1 MSGPVKDPLRALQGA
16 RSRAQGG
23 RLEEQIEASCAL
35 LTETGRADI
44 SKTPEPMKPVSQ
56 PNKSGQFRA
65 VYTKKAEPDF
75 KGVMLGGR
83 AVMFEAKSTGT
94 GRLNKDRVLPEQV
107 KKLDSYTAL
116 GAHCFIVAT
125 FDGLRVYRIPWTVW
139 RSMKQRYGRNY
150 VTEADIKEYA
160 VRFGPGF
167 TPDLL
172 RGIPTMY
179 DINPLSNVS
188 DVLTAFCGM
197 PYGTQPETEEWRAA
211 VYRFDRFMN
220 WTTPERFVLVDG
232 IRRERQNMENPIF
245 TFMQLWI
252 THNGEREKLRFPV
265 LPTKFDVT
273 HGTKN
278 TSVTISGLGEILVL
292 QDRAAVEVSWDSF
305 FPAAYFPGIQ
315 TPFML
320 SSPDAMIQR
329 LFEWKISAK
338 PVHLILT
345 GTRVNFYAAIQS
357 LQPYRKGGDPGSI
370 YYKIKLKEY
379 REVRIRQVKV
389 SSTGTATVSGGSTRT
404 DNRVQAKTYTVK
416 PGDCL
421 YNISKSTLGDGGRYN
436 EIYSLNKDK
445 LKNPNLIYPG
455 QVLQLP

>member
-1 MSGPVKDPLRALQGA
+1 M
-16 RSRAQGG
+16 
-23 RLEEQIEASCAL
+23 I
-35 LTETGRADI
+35 
-44 SKTPEPMKPVSQ
+44 
-56 PNKSGQFRA
+56 
-65 VYTKKAEPDF
+65 
-75 KGVMLGGR
+75 
-83 AVMFEAKSTGT
+83 FES
-94 GRLNKDRVLPEQV
+94 
-107 KKLDSYTAL
+107 S
-116 GAHCFIVAT
+116 
-125 FDGLRVYRIPWTVW
+125 
-139 RSMKQRYGRNY
+139 
-150 VTEADIKEYA
+150 
-160 VRFGPGF
+160 
-167 TPDLL
+167 
-172 RGIPTMY
+172 
-179 DINPLSNVS
+179 
-188 DVLTAFCGM
+188 
-197 PYGTQPETEEWRAA
+197 
-211 VYRFDRFMN
+211 
-220 WTTPERFVLVDG
+220 
-232 IRRERQNMENPIF
+232 
-245 TFMQLWI
+245 MQLWI

-320 SSPDAMIQR
+320 SSPDTTIQR

>member
-1 MSGPVKDPLRALQGA
+1 MTMRSNKAIVNAAGQTITTAGLAAGGALNP
-16 RSRAQGG
+16 
-23 RLEEQIEASCAL
+23 EQA
-35 LTETGRADI
+35 
-44 SKTPEPMKPVSQ
+44 
-56 PNKSGQFRA
+56 
-65 VYTKKAEPDF
+65 KKF
-75 KGVMLGGR
+75 IQQT
-83 AVMFEAKSTGT
+83 FEATPLSGLVRHELRSAKTGEIDKIGV
-94 GRLNKDRVLPEQV
+94 GRRLLRKKTENTDDGYRSGVKHGKLEYACTPVRLPWEITEETLRENIEGSNYETIVTNLMTRQIGCDREDLCLNGDERYAKV
-107 KKLDSYTAL
+107 KEFSSSETYAIGDLVAYNKKVYQYTAAHTAGAFDAGEATEL
-116 GAHCFIVAT
+116 GTVDDADFLKVN
-125 FDGLRVYRIPWTVW
+125 DGWV
-139 RSMKQRYGRNY
+139 KQF
-150 VTEADIKEYA
+150 KEGGH
-160 VRFGPGF
+160 V
-167 TPDLL
+167 
-172 RGIPTMY
+172 
-179 DINPLSNVS
+179 V
-188 DVLTAFCGM
+188 
-197 PYGTQPETEEWRAA
+197 
-211 VYRFDRFMN
+211 
-220 WTTPERFVLVDG
+220 
-232 IRRERQNMENPIF
+232 
-245 TFMQLWI
+245 
-252 THNGEREKLRFPV
+252 
-265 LPTKFDVT
+265 DVT

-320 SSPDAMIQR
+320 SSPDAMMQR

-421 YNISKSTLGDGGRYN
+421 YNISKSTLGDGGRYK

>member
-1 MSGPVKDPLRALQGA
+1 M
-16 RSRAQGG
+16 
-23 RLEEQIEASCAL
+23 I
-35 LTETGRADI
+35 
-44 SKTPEPMKPVSQ
+44 
-56 PNKSGQFRA
+56 
-65 VYTKKAEPDF
+65 
-75 KGVMLGGR
+75 
-83 AVMFEAKSTGT
+83 FES
-94 GRLNKDRVLPEQV
+94 
-107 KKLDSYTAL
+107 S
-116 GAHCFIVAT
+116 
-125 FDGLRVYRIPWTVW
+125 
-139 RSMKQRYGRNY
+139 
-150 VTEADIKEYA
+150 
-160 VRFGPGF
+160 
-167 TPDLL
+167 
-172 RGIPTMY
+172 
-179 DINPLSNVS
+179 
-188 DVLTAFCGM
+188 
-197 PYGTQPETEEWRAA
+197 
-211 VYRFDRFMN
+211 
-220 WTTPERFVLVDG
+220 
-232 IRRERQNMENPIF
+232 
-245 TFMQLWI
+245 MQLWI

-357 LQPYRKGGDPGSI
+357 LQSYRKGGDPGSI

-436 EIYSLNKDK
+436 EIYCLNKDK

-455 QVLQLP
+455 QVLRIATQFPVASKWYIVRQGDTLSSIADRYNTTVERLLQLNCCIYDPNRIYPGQVLRVKP

>member
-1 MSGPVKDPLRALQGA
+1 MSDKKQPAQQRVNVRIVKADDPEQRGGMKPIAKADGSLQISPEEACTAGIWTKPPFDLRGLSKMVDESTILPQCI
-16 RSRAQGG
+16 RAYKSNIAGFG
-23 RLEEQIEASCAL
+23 IDIRYKDDF
-35 LTETGRADI
+35 ADADE
-44 SKTPEPMKPVSQ
+44 TPEM
-56 PNKSGQFRA
+56 
-65 VYTKKAEPDF
+65 KAEWDRAAE
-75 KGVMLGGR
+75 VVEMLN
-83 AVMFEAKSTGT
+83 MEQESNELFEDIVEARETYGCAYAEVIRDMDGNVIQLEFIEDTPSVEKSR
-94 GRLNKDRVLPEQV
+94 RLDPRVEVTYFHRDHTENRMRKFRKYKQTV
-107 KKLDSYTAL
+107 NGKT
-116 GAHCFIVAT
+116 
-125 FDGLRVYRIPWTVW
+125 VYYKEFGDPRIMDPT
-139 RSMKQRYGRNY
+139 SGEY
-150 VTEADIKEYA
+150 VTELEFKSRANEIIEFAIGTATYGK
-160 VRFGPGF
+160 VRWVGS
-167 TPDLL
+167 
-172 RGIPTMY
+172 I
-179 DINPLSNVS
+179 
-188 DVLTAFCGM
+188 LT
-197 PYGTQPETEEWRAA
+197 
-211 VYRFDRFMN
+211 
-220 WTTPERFVLVDG
+220 VDG
-232 IRRERQNMENPIF
+232 ARRAESLNN
-245 TFMQLWI
+245 
-252 THNGEREKLRFPV
+252 
-265 LPTKFDVT
+265 
-273 HGTKN
+273 
-278 TSVTISGLGEILVL
+278 SVTISGLGEILVL

-320 SSPDAMIQR
+320 SSPDAMMQR

-421 YNISKSTLGDGGRYN
+421 YNISKSTLGDGGRYK

>member
-1 MSGPVKDPLRALQGA
+1 
-16 RSRAQGG
+16 
-23 RLEEQIEASCAL
+23 
-35 LTETGRADI
+35 
-44 SKTPEPMKPVSQ
+44 
-56 PNKSGQFRA
+56 
-65 VYTKKAEPDF
+65 
-75 KGVMLGGR
+75 
-83 AVMFEAKSTGT
+83 
-94 GRLNKDRVLPEQV
+94 
-107 KKLDSYTAL
+107 
-116 GAHCFIVAT
+116 
-125 FDGLRVYRIPWTVW
+125 
-139 RSMKQRYGRNY
+139 
-150 VTEADIKEYA
+150 
-160 VRFGPGF
+160 
-167 TPDLL
+167 
-172 RGIPTMY
+172 
-179 DINPLSNVS
+179 
-188 DVLTAFCGM
+188 
-197 PYGTQPETEEWRAA
+197 
-211 VYRFDRFMN
+211 
-220 WTTPERFVLVDG
+220 
-232 IRRERQNMENPIF
+232 
-245 TFMQLWI
+245 
-252 THNGEREKLRFPV
+252 
-265 LPTKFDVT
+265 
-273 HGTKN
+273 
-278 TSVTISGLGEILVL
+278 L

>member
-1 MSGPVKDPLRALQGA
+1 M
-16 RSRAQGG
+16 
-23 RLEEQIEASCAL
+23 I
-35 LTETGRADI
+35 
-44 SKTPEPMKPVSQ
+44 
-56 PNKSGQFRA
+56 
-65 VYTKKAEPDF
+65 
-75 KGVMLGGR
+75 
-83 AVMFEAKSTGT
+83 FES
-94 GRLNKDRVLPEQV
+94 
-107 KKLDSYTAL
+107 S
-116 GAHCFIVAT
+116 
-125 FDGLRVYRIPWTVW
+125 
-139 RSMKQRYGRNY
+139 
-150 VTEADIKEYA
+150 
-160 VRFGPGF
+160 
-167 TPDLL
+167 
-172 RGIPTMY
+172 
-179 DINPLSNVS
+179 
-188 DVLTAFCGM
+188 
-197 PYGTQPETEEWRAA
+197 
-211 VYRFDRFMN
+211 
-220 WTTPERFVLVDG
+220 
-232 IRRERQNMENPIF
+232 
-245 TFMQLWI
+245 MQLWI

-273 HGTKN
+273 HGTK
-278 TSVTISGLGEILVL
+278 TRASPSVASAKSSFCRTGRPL
-292 QDRAAVEVSWDSF
+292 EVSWDSF

-445 LKNPNLIYPG
+445 LKTRI
-455 QVLQLP
+455 

>member
-1 MSGPVKDPLRALQGA
+1 M
-16 RSRAQGG
+16 
-23 RLEEQIEASCAL
+23 I
-35 LTETGRADI
+35 
-44 SKTPEPMKPVSQ
+44 
-56 PNKSGQFRA
+56 
-65 VYTKKAEPDF
+65 
-75 KGVMLGGR
+75 
-83 AVMFEAKSTGT
+83 FES
-94 GRLNKDRVLPEQV
+94 
-107 KKLDSYTAL
+107 S
-116 GAHCFIVAT
+116 
-125 FDGLRVYRIPWTVW
+125 
-139 RSMKQRYGRNY
+139 
-150 VTEADIKEYA
+150 
-160 VRFGPGF
+160 
-167 TPDLL
+167 
-172 RGIPTMY
+172 
-179 DINPLSNVS
+179 
-188 DVLTAFCGM
+188 
-197 PYGTQPETEEWRAA
+197 
-211 VYRFDRFMN
+211 
-220 WTTPERFVLVDG
+220 
-232 IRRERQNMENPIF
+232 
-245 TFMQLWI
+245 MQLWI

-320 SSPDAMIQR
+320 SSPDAMMQR

-357 LQPYRKGGDPGSI
+357 
-370 YYKIKLKEY
+370 YKIKLKEY